1 PTAGEI
7 RGGRPGPPTFDR
19 ASCAGGGDRALRL
32 GRGSDRLLPLGRG
45 GGGADPLRKRH
56 RHEAPR
62 RHARGRSRG
71 EHAGGGARPARS
83 RRRGASRRAGR
94 RGAGACPE
102 AVAFR
107 RGAAPASGAGGLVVP
122 AAPPRARGPGAPVRG
137 SGRGRPRDE
146 GRKGRGEMN
155 RGGTAVESRAGSLDR
170 PLSFRANVSWSF
182 FGTLAHA
189 GSRWLGLVVLARL
202 GGAETVGTLALATA
216 IASPIFA
223 LTNLQLRQIQAT
235 DASGRF
241 SFSTVFGLRLL
252 TSALAL
258 GGVGLYAALASARSE
273 LVWVLWFVALAQG
286 FESLSEVIYGRL
298 QRNERLDRVARSM
311 AAHGFSGIVALGVGY
326 FATQNLV
333 VAAAGMATGS
343 LATFLFLDLPSLG
356 AVGGAE
362 GGRGALRPRLPKA
375 ELLPLLRSALPL
387 GGTMMLVSLNGQIPR
402 YFLEGS
408 AGRTVLGVFA
418 ALHQLVA
425 VGNLVISAIATAAS
439 PRLANYA
446 HRGDRAAFR

>member
-1 PTAGEI
+1 
-7 RGGRPGPPTFDR
+7 
-19 ASCAGGGDRALRL
+19 
-32 GRGSDRLLPLGRG
+32 
-45 GGGADPLRKRH
+45 
-56 RHEAPR
+56 
-62 RHARGRSRG
+62 
-71 EHAGGGARPARS
+71 
-83 RRRGASRRAGR
+83 
-94 RGAGACPE
+94 
-102 AVAFR
+102 
-107 RGAAPASGAGGLVVP
+107 
-122 AAPPRARGPGAPVRG
+122 
-137 SGRGRPRDE
+137 
-146 GRKGRGEMN
+146 MN
-155 RGGTAVESRAGSLDR
+155 RSGSAMEPSTGTIAR

-189 GSRWLGLVVLARL
+189 GCRWLGLVVLARL

-333 VAAAGMATGS
+333 VAAAGMAAGS

-402 YFLEGS
+402 FFLEGS

-446 HRGDRAAFR
+446 HRGDRAAFRALSAKLYALIAAISAGGILLSLVAGEYILLRVFGPEFADHADVLVLLAVAGSVGFACTVPGYGLTAVGAHGIQLPLFCLVTAVSALLSAILIPAHGLHGAAYAIGGTFAVQFVASHLVLTRRLRGRAP

>member
-1 PTAGEI
+1 MEQRTSAI
-7 RGGRPGPPTFDR
+7 
-19 ASCAGGGDRALRL
+19 A
-32 GRGSDRLLPLGRG
+32 
-45 GGGADPLRKRH
+45 
-56 RHEAPR
+56 
-62 RHARGRSRG
+62 
-71 EHAGGGARPARS
+71 
-83 RRRGASRRAGR
+83 
-94 RGAGACPE
+94 
-102 AVAFR
+102 
-107 RGAAPASGAGGLVVP
+107 
-122 AAPPRARGPGAPVRG
+122 
-137 SGRGRPRDE
+137 
-146 GRKGRGEMN
+146 
-155 RGGTAVESRAGSLDR
+155 R

-235 DASGRF
+235 DAAGRF

-258 GGVGLYAALASARSE
+258 AGVGLYAALASARSE
-273 LVWVLWFVALAQG
+273 LAWVLAFVALAQG

-298 QRNERLDRVARSM
+298 QRYERLDRVARSM
-311 AAHGFSGIVALGVGY
+311 ATHGLLGIVALAAGY
-326 FATQNLV
+326 VATENLV
-333 VAAAGMATGS
+333 VAAAGMAAGS
-343 LATFLFLDLPSLG
+343 LSTFLLVDLPSLRS
-356 AVGGAE
+356 V
-362 GGRGALRPRLPKA
+362 RGPEDDRSPLRPRLPMA
-375 ELLPLLRSALPL
+375 ELVPLLRSALPL

-408 AGRTVLGVFA
+408 AGRTGLGVFA

-439 PRLANYA
+439 PRLANAA
-446 HRGDRAAFR
+446 HRGDRAAFRALSAKLYGLIAAISVGGILLSLVAGEAILLRVFGPEFAAHSDVLVLLAVAGSVGFACAVPGHGLTAVGAHGIQLPLFCLVTAVSAGLSAIWIPSHGLRGAAFAILGTFAVQFVASNFVLVRRLRGRAP